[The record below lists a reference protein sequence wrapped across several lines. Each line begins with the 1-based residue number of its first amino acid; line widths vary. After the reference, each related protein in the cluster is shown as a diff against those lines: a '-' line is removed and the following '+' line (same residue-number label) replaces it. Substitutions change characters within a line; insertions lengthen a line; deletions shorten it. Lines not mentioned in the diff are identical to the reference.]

1 MGGWPGACGRR
12 RLGWAGGSL
21 AKAPWSQ
28 VTEARAFQEKL
39 AAGAEALGGQA
50 CRKGLPG

>member
-1 MGGWPGACGRR
+1 MPVGGGGSGGW
-12 RLGWAGGSL
+12 GSL

-28 VTEARAFQEKL
+28 VTEARTFQEKL

-50 CRKGLPG
+50 CWKGQPG